1 MSPFVAG
8 LWQNA
13 KQVAQRVLE
22 SHSGGAD
29 SGLASRYQQI
39 AGQLAGAFEHEKN
52 RIGMNLIDRGWIVFA
67 ALNGAGAVGAGA
79 YASHGLAGDPRAQ
92 ELFRMAGQH
101 QMWHALALIG
111 VVVLAGRAAGWPRLA
126 LRAAGWLFV
135 AGILLF
141 CGTLYALATTGP
153 LPVAM
158 TAPAGGWSFMLGWL
172 ALGGA
177 ALGWRRAG

>member
-1 MSPFVAG
+1 
-8 LWQNA
+8 
-13 KQVAQRVLE
+13 
-22 SHSGGAD
+22 
-29 SGLASRYQQI
+29 
-39 AGQLAGAFEHEKN
+39 
-52 RIGMNLIDRGWIVFA
+52 MNVIDRGWIVFS
-67 ALNGAGAVGAGA
+67 ALNGAVAVGAGA
-79 YASHGLAGDPRAQ
+79 YASHALAGDPRAQ
-92 ELFRMAGQH
+92 ELFRLAGQY

-111 VVVLAGRAAGWPRLA
+111 VVALAGRAVGWSRLA

-135 AGILLF
+135 GGILLF

-172 ALGGA
+172 ALGAA